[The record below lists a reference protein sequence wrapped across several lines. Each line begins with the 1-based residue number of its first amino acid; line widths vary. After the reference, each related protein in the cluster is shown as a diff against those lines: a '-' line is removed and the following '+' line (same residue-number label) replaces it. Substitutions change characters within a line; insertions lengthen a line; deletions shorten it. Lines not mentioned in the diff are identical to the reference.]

1 MPARVSRA
9 WLAMAVCAAL
19 ACSCCG
25 TAAAADGVGFL
36 GDSLPL
42 KVVVTTPVEILSA
55 PAGQKVRL
63 VGSQALQ
70 AVFSRPIIALGS
82 DFGAEDNYGGKV
94 PFNLTCNAPGRFRW
108 VTTTIA
114 RFDPTQDWPTDLDCT
129 LVWNTNLTTH
139 DGVALQLGDVPTQR
153 GLETLPLTMA
163 ITDVTSA
170 TADNLTGG
178 LWAPDVGAPWDKVPW
193 EVPPDGIIS
202 LSFSYPVNLSMLQ
215 TKLRIGSGSD
225 VVNVSRCQSPVV
237 WPFAA
242 GDGVEGVTPAP
253 LSLDY
258 EDTCARVKIR
268 QELKTNSE
276 YKLAMNSG
284 AMYNSL
290 SGPLRKQVS
299 VVFYGLR
306 RFTVPLK
313 QDFQETHDSNGNVY
327 SGVTFRRLDLW
338 LPHGLHPDMPISDLA
353 QQITICLVANPSNSQ
368 SSCKELEFELV
379 LTTPGE
385 ARMTVPALQPDSFYR
400 VTVSASAGVLD
411 GFGLPLEASKQAFW
425 TTAPASYF
433 TGPSFNSNVALF
445 ELPAS
450 SATIIPWPVL
460 ASSIDA
466 RSDSDTQSVA
476 SWAFRLTDDAS
487 ARTLA
492 SLVFG
497 DYNTYVP
504 DVLGKPTSEVTR
516 SVGSTGPEQLSLQL
530 DASKASIHVIHT
542 CCNVQTWTRPPS
554 KLSSDIKVVTISNLS
569 AAFVTGPHKVTAWV
583 TRTNGVA
590 DPVEGAT
597 VWLFT
602 IQDNT
607 DTPTA
612 VMVGKCTT
620 DANGVCSLPLNAT
633 YVPGKGSS
641 DGYSVRPMVKGGI
654 VGLVSSG
661 TEATVVP
668 NAGYFY
674 PSSRSSFRGTLV
686 ADRLLVRPAETLH
699 LTGYLQ
705 QQADDGT
712 LVLPKSPMSVTVQLS
727 QGWDPAHPNEAVV
740 IPAELTASSGSFQLK
755 VPVPAG
761 ISMGVYSVSVSVPTD
776 SKSDTPGDASI
787 ATPKRRL
794 LEVGVQ
800 KQEQQQQQRSLSPGR
815 RHLHGAVTMDP
826 VVLGFAAPDIGASTS
841 SKRASTTSMPYDPQP
856 SGSQEVIASM
866 TITVADPRP
875 PTAELILTLP
885 AWVKPGADITVQ
897 AQATSYLGTSVAG
910 AAMTLTWRTSLAQGL
925 LTLTTNA
932 SGAANATVALSDLP
946 AANATFVG
954 ETLSVEL
961 KWVGPTREVIMQT
974 GSVRI
979 EASSHRMSV
988 AQHPPTD
995 TPGVAFGISSIVT
1008 SNEDGSDA
1016 NGVPVKITLA
1026 PSGNGTAKC
1035 DTTSSCTIFS
1045 GIVDLDA
1052 CQLSLPCVGNFT
1064 LTACTMAGDIE
1075 QACDTLI
1082 LGRNDSSWTE
1092 RPLDTHPPLSMSL
1105 ANAVS
1110 SPFSVG
1116 DTAMLSF
1123 QIPKAASSL
1132 LLVWGNTLGAKSK
1145 AVTGLNAGPVTVPI
1159 VLGSEC
1165 RGGCSVVATLA
1176 APRGGSAPGVP
1187 MSLLFDPLRPLSA
1200 SDQLQLDVVEDNSLD
1215 VTVTVAA
1222 SNSTAAGQPVVAPG
1236 GSATVLLKVAY
1247 QGSAVSDAEVTVIGV
1262 DKAVLD
1268 LLPYPLADLSAEM
1281 AIDLAATMSSVT
1293 VEDMRLHPEAIA
1305 AAFAAAL
1312 RRSLADPWISPET
1325 QCQPY
1330 MWSTAAAPADVS
1342 DADYLSRFTTAIT
1355 YMTASM
1361 WGYNPGILYDG
1372 ISYSAMSKGDEA
1384 LAAVSA
1390 VLVGDAPAAGN
1401 SAMADAGSAAAPAP
1415 QSGADGRVLK
1425 MRLQSDFVA
1434 TPLFMVARTSAIGA
1448 GAVTFT
1454 APANLG
1460 TFVMRAY
1467 VVEGSTARYGAA
1479 ETEVVVRRLL
1489 SLTPSLPRFVRI
1501 GDTFEAGVIV
1511 TGTGVEAGDPALTVG
1526 VGYELA
1532 AASPAPI
1539 NGTGSSSKVVAIS
1552 GEQKQQEV
1560 LFSFQA
1566 TALGTA
1572 NVTFSVTD
1580 GMGTV
1585 DSVQLEL
1592 EVLGRQSP
1600 ITVATS
1606 FPLRVSN
1613 ASDAPWQEGLD
1624 LPSAVPGSGSLNLL
1638 AGVGYLP
1645 GVITLYLTLAAAYRP
1660 DYPDGYTAFALTT
1673 TTPALSAYRVNLS
1686 DAEAASAAAGVADVL
1701 GPLAHMRYG
1710 LLPYVPSLW
1719 RDPPQRADI
1728 VLNAWAFWLTDFWP
1742 QPTPSDSG
1750 WSNMVAAAPAWRTA
1764 AQVQLLADAL
1774 AARTARYNPGPY
1786 SDFYTLAWARLSFG
1800 SAWSPSVCTS
1810 YQERSAGTC
1819 AESANIFNDLSME
1832 RLVRE
1837 APGQGLD
1844 VQVLVSLALQAQ
1856 RSKDPLLA
1864 ETIKQ
1869 IVLSIRVTARTAY
1882 IAASPGAK
1890 GPAQLGT
1897 QSLALLLLL
1906 GAPPSQVGS
1915 PVLLQK
1921 LAAYV
1926 AQGGAS
1932 GASGHLALV
1941 MRTSPMYAALATR
1954 TLTMYDELAGSTT
1967 PDLQLVAAVD
1977 NVTVLEASFGT
1988 ANMSPQSSSTPW
2000 EDLPSPPG
2008 SLDFRAS
2015 GRGEASI
2022 AAMLTFEP
2030 AKLLPFPTYRGLW
2043 VESSLQLVDPLT
2055 NSPHGP
2061 SLSSVPLGSI
2071 VSLTIQVTSPDALS
2085 SVVVEVLMPAG
2096 LEPLD
2101 PNVSPAAGSPCALR
2115 GVGGFWWWW
2124 WWPPCPSQET
2134 RPSVVTFTYDYLM
2147 AGTSSVQVLAVAATP
2162 GDFAR
2167 PPVSA
2172 YAENQPEVTGMTA
2185 AGRLRVCVGCAPVAV
2200 ELPPPPR
2207 ACPDNCNGNGACN
2220 LDDGTCVCGSDF
2232 TGDNCSEIVPN

>member
-9 WLAMAVCAAL
+9 WLAATVCAAL

-70 AVFSRPIIALGS
+70 AVFSRPVIALGS

-215 TKLRIGSGSD
+215 TKLRIGSVRSR
-225 VVNVSRCQSPVV
+225 VNVSRCQSPVG
-237 WPFAA
+237 WLFAA
-242 GDGVEGVTPAP
+242 EGGVEGVAPAL

-258 EDTCARVKIR
+258 EDTCAQVKIR

-276 YKLAMNSG
+276 YKLAMYSG
-284 AMYNSL
+284 ATYNSL

-306 RFTVPLK
+306 RFTVPFK
-313 QDFQETHDSNGNVY
+313 QDFQETRDRNGNVY
-327 SGVTFRRLDLW
+327 SGVTFRRLNLW
-338 LPHGLHPDMPISDLA
+338 LPHGLHPDTPISDLA
-353 QQITICLVANPSNSQ
+353 QQITICLVANPSDPQ

-554 KLSSDIKVVTISNLS
+554 KLSSNIKVVTISNLS
-569 AAFVTGPHKVTAWV
+569 TAFVTGPHEATAWV
-583 TRTNGVA
+583 TRTNGAA

-607 DTPTA
+607 DTRTA

-620 DANGVCSLPLNAT
+620 GANGVCSLPLNAT
-633 YVPGKGSS
+633 YVPAKGSS
-641 DGYSVRPMVKGGI
+641 DGYSVRPMVNGGI
-654 VGLVSSG
+654 VGLVLSG

-755 VPVPAG
+755 VPVPAN
-761 ISMGVYSVSVSVPTD
+761 ISMGVYSVSVSV
-776 SKSDTPGDASI
+776 SDGSNDKKATLERLGMRRMQAAAEQLPRAMSPGARHLTGAATMGAEISSSSGVAISSI
-787 ATPKRRL
+787 ATP
-794 LEVGVQ
+794 
-800 KQEQQQQQRSLSPGR
+800 
-815 RHLHGAVTMDP
+815 
-826 VVLGFAAPDIGASTS
+826 
-841 SKRASTTSMPYDPQP
+841 SKGGSSMPYYPQP

-946 AANATFVG
+946 AANATFAG

-1045 GIVDLDA
+1045 GIVDLGA

-1330 MWSTAAAPADVS
+1330 MWSTAAAPVDAS
-1342 DADYLSRFTTAIT
+1342 DADYLSRFITDIT
-1355 YMTASM
+1355 YTPSRSM
-1361 WGYNPGILYDG
+1361 CLQCHGGPMFRDGTYESLVPGG
-1372 ISYSAMSKGDEA
+1372 GNMAVPSNSEPESGGDKQADSEPSP
-1384 LAAVSA
+1384 LAGPDAK
-1390 VLVGDAPAAGN
+1390 VGQTR
-1401 SAMADAGSAAAPAP
+1401 M
-1415 QSGADGRVLK
+1415 
-1425 MRLQSDFVA
+1425 QSDFVA
-1434 TPLFMVARTSAIGA
+1434 TPLFMVARTSALGA
-1448 GAVTFT
+1448 GAVTFN

-1460 TFVMRAY
+1460 TFVIRAY
-1467 VVEGSTARYGAA
+1467 AVEGSTARYGAA
-1479 ETEVVVRRLL
+1479 VTEVVVRRLL

-1501 GDTFEAGVIV
+1501 GDTFAAGVIV
-1511 TGTGVEAGDPALTVG
+1511 TGTGVEAGNPALTVG
-1526 VGYELA
+1526 VGYKLA

-1572 NVTFSVTD
+1572 NITFSVTE
-1580 GMGTV
+1580 GLGTV

-1606 FPLRVSN
+1606 FPLRASN

-1624 LPSAVPGSGSLNLL
+1624 LPSAVPGSGSLDLL

-1645 GVITLYLTLAAAYRP
+1645 GVMTLYHMLAAAYRP

-1673 TTPALSAYRVNLS
+1673 TTPALSAYHVNLS

-1728 VLNAWAFWLTDFWP
+1728 VLNAWASWLTDSWP

-1750 WSNMVAAAPAWRTA
+1750 WSKMVAAAPAWRTA

-1800 SAWSPSVCTS
+1800 FAWSPSVCTS

-1819 AESANIFNDLSME
+1819 AESATIVDDLSME

-1869 IVLSIRVTARTAY
+1869 IESSIRVTARTAY

-1926 AQGGAS
+1926 AQDGAS
-1932 GASGHLALV
+1932 GASGHPALV
-1941 MRTSPMYAALATR
+1941 MRTSPLYAALATR
-1954 TLTMYDELAGSTT
+1954 ALTMYDKLAGSTT
-1967 PDLQLVAAVD
+1967 PDLKLVAAVD

-1988 ANMSPQSSSTPW
+1988 ASMSPQSSSTPW
-2000 EDLPSPPG
+2000 EDLQSPPG

-2030 AKLLPFPTYRGLW
+2030 AELLPFPTYRGLW

-2115 GVGGFWWWW
+2115 SVGGFWWWW

-2185 AGRLRVCVGCAPVAV
+2185 AGRLQVCVGCEPVAV

-2207 ACPDNCNGNGACN
+2207 ACPSNCNGNGACN

-2232 TGDNCSEIVPN
+2232 TGADCSAPVI